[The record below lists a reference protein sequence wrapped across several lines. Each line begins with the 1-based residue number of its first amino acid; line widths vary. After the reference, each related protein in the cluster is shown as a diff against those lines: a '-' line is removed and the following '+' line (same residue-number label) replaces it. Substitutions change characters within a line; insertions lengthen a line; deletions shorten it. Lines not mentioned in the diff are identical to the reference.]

1 MPKNRYLAV
10 YEHDTDVPAGRFM
23 AVSPNN
29 ASGVAIPAF
38 RTVTA
43 LPAAGTAVGEALL
56 DTRTGLSYVW
66 DGLAWK
72 SIVPPSI
79 VAYADDNAV
88 LADTGAAAGVYAFS
102 RSTGNLF
109 VRFDDGTG
117 TLVWRQ
123 IGVRTYPTQAG
134 LLADTP
140 PDGQT
145 GYAVDTRTVWNR
157 AGASWVPSSFVL
169 DTAANIAG
177 TASVAGQIAF
187 ESDTHKFKV
196 SDGAG
201 GWVGMPWREYAT
213 ETALLAATPVDGTFA
228 VAVDTGGF
236 FYRSAGAW
244 VPGSRLTIQ
253 SGVVDPTTPAVGTLF
268 HNTADGR
275 FKMWDGAAWVP
286 LSVTVLDGLGD
297 VDTTTTP
304 PADGQLLRYEN
315 ATTTWK
321 PGALV
326 ANDLTDVDTA
336 TTAPVGKDTLI
347 WDAVSSTWKPG
358 KGGGV
363 LTGTEPVA
371 SDRYNGMLWWT
382 AGRLW
387 LWNGVWIEI

>member
-10 YEHDTDVPAGRFM
+10 YEHDTDVPAGRFI

-29 ASGVAIPAF
+29 ASGVAVPAF
-38 RTVTA
+38 RTATA
-43 LPAAGTAVGEALL
+43 LPAVGTTIGEAMLN
-56 DTRTGLSYVW
+56 TNTGISYVW

-79 VAYADDNAV
+79 VAYTDDNAV
-88 LADTGAAAGVYAFS
+88 LTDTPAAGVYAFS
-102 RSTGNLF
+102 RATGNLF

-145 GYAVDTRTVWNR
+145 GYAVDTKTVWNR
-157 AGASWVPSSFVL
+157 VGAAWVPSSFVL
-169 DTAANIAG
+169 DTAANIAAL
-177 TASVAGQIAF
+177 ASVAGQIAF

-196 SDGAG
+196 ADGAG

-213 ETALLAATPVDGTFA
+213 ETALLADGPIDGTFA

-236 FYRSAGAW
+236 FYRAAGAW

-275 FKMWDGAAWVP
+275 FKMWDGTAWIPISVSTLGG
-286 LSVTVLDGLGD
+286 LSD
-297 VDTTTTP
+297 VDFAANP
-304 PADGQLLRYEN
+304 PAAGQVLVYDGAN
-315 ATTTWK
+315 TTWK
-321 PGALV
+321 PGAMA

-336 TTAPVGKDTLI
+336 TTAPAAKDTLI
-347 WDAVSSTWKPG
+347 FDGASNTWKPG

-363 LTGTEPVA
+363 LTAEPA
-371 SDRYNGMLWWT
+371 LADRYVGMLWWD
-382 AGRLW
+382 GSRMW
-387 LWNGVWIEI
+387 VWQGVWVET